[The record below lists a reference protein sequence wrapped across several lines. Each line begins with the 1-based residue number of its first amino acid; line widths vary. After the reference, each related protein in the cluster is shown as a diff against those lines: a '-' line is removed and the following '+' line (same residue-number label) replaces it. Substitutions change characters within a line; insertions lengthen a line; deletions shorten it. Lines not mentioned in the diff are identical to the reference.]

1 MNTSTSITPP
11 TAAAPR
17 ERKRQKLLQRVQT
30 VAMREFTARGYE
42 SVTIAEICDAAEV
55 PQSTFFRH
63 FGTKE
68 AIVQH
73 LMQVTLGKVAQ
84 RLADDEDTAGLI
96 EPYLR
101 ALEMEFRE
109 IGYSDAD
116 FLYRSVKVV
125 TSPRVRS
132 VYLEDIGSAHAAMDS
147 EIANRLG
154 LEPDDPRIRSIRTF
168 QWVAADQAMSDLTEG
183 ETLDDLVERTRI
195 NLSLLKPFESLHV
208 RN

>member
-1 MNTSTSITPP
+1 MTATTPMTDAP
-11 TAAAPR
+11 PR
-17 ERKRQKLLQRVQT
+17 ERKRQRLLQRVQA

-73 LMQVTLGKVAQ
+73 LMQVTLGKVAE
-84 RLADDEDTAGLI
+84 RLAGDQDTAGLI

-101 ALEMEFRE
+101 ALEMEFRD
-109 IGYSDAD
+109 IGYSDPD

-132 VYLEDIGSAHAAMDS
+132 VYLEGLGSAHAAMDS
-147 EIANRLG
+147 EIAKRLG
-154 LEPDDPRIRSIRTF
+154 LTPHDPRIRSIRTF
-168 QWVAADQAMSDLTEG
+168 QWVAADQAMSDLTTD
-183 ETLDDLVERTRI
+183 ETLDDLIERTRV

-208 RN
+208 RD